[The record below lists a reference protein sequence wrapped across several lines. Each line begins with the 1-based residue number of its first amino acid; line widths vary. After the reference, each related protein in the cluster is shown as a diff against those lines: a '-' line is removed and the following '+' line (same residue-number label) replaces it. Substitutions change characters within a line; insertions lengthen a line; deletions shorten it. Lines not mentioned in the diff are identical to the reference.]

1 MEKFE
6 TAFGPWVLRYRWWI
20 IVVSLLLVG
29 LAGSGGR
36 YLYFTNNYQ
45 IFFSE
50 DNPELLAFEAL
61 ENTYAKNDNVLIVLE
76 ATDGNVFSHAGFQ

>member
-20 IVVSLLLVG
+20 IVISLLMVG
-29 LAGSGGR
+29 LAASGGQ
-36 YLYFTNNYQ
+36 YLYFTNNYR

-76 ATDGNVFSHAGFQ
+76 ATDGNVQRLL

>member
-6 TAFGPWVLRYRWWI
+6 TTFGHWVLRNRWWI
-20 IVVSLLLVG
+20 IFVSLIMVG
-29 LAGSGGR
+29 LAGSGVQ
-36 YLYFTNNYQ
+36 YLAFTNNYR

-61 ENTYAKNDNVLIVLE
+61 ENT
-76 ATDGNVFSHAGFQ
+76 